1 MFLATLVGGISL
13 GFLYGLIALTLILLV
28 RTTGVL
34 NFAAADVGMLCAFVT
49 YMAIT
54 RFHLPVSLA
63 VGSTM
68 VFAIALGAIIY
79 CGIVLVRPAEP
90 LMLSLRTLGLFILL
104 RAVAYRLWGADSP
117 YTFPSI
123 VPPGGID
130 LFGLNVSYI
139 QLCIIAYAVLVA
151 LSIGWL
157 TGGTR
162 IGLMLRAVSADR
174 EAAAELGIPVLRID
188 LLAWCLATLIAG
200 IVGILVAQLSFLAP
214 DMMAPILLAGFAAA
228 QLGDMQS
235 MRIALLAGVALGI
248 IQAVSSVYLNQP
260 EWSQVLSF
268 AVLAGGLLIRGQ
280 VRRRLVVT

>member
-1 MFLATLVGGISL
+1 
-13 GFLYGLIALTLILLV
+13 
-28 RTTGVL
+28 
-34 NFAAADVGMLCAFVT
+34 
-49 YMAIT
+49 
-54 RFHLPVSLA
+54 
-63 VGSTM
+63 
-68 VFAIALGAIIY
+68 
-79 CGIVLVRPAEP
+79 
-90 LMLSLRTLGLFILL
+90 
-104 RAVAYRLWGADSP
+104 
-117 YTFPSI
+117 
-123 VPPGGID
+123 
-130 LFGLNVSYI
+130 
-139 QLCIIAYAVLVA
+139 
-151 LSIGWL
+151 
-157 TGGTR
+157 
-162 IGLMLRAVSADR
+162 MLRAVSADR